1 MTEQLAIDFTAR
13 EARDEGIRRAIS
25 HATKLDPVWREQALA
40 HLRAFSLLHAYV
52 MCEQVR
58 AVAEAAGLPPPPDK
72 RAWGQI
78 MVDGKRAKL
87 VTKLGYVTATDPR
100 VHCNPVG
107 YWKSLVYRGTP

>member
-1 MTEQLAIDFTAR
+1 MDQLAIDFTAK
-13 EARDEGIRRAIS
+13 EARDAGIQRSID
-25 HATKLDPVWREQALA
+25 HATKLDPQWRAAALA
-40 HLRAFSLLHAYV
+40 HLRAYALANAYV
-52 MCEQVR
+52 MCEAVR

-87 VTKLGYVTATDPR
+87 VTKLGFVQATDPK

-107 YWKSLVYRGTP
+107 YWKSLVYRGPP